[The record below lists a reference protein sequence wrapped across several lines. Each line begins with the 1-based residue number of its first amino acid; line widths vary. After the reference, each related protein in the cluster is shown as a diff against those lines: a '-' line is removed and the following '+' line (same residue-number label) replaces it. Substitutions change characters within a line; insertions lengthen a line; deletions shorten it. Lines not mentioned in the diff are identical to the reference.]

1 MNMLKENIDDK
12 TISKITCISQEKLN
26 KIKS

>member
-12 TISKITCISQEKLN
+12 TISKITDISQEKLN
-26 KIKS
+26 EIKS